1 MKKTLLFVMALL
13 GGMFSSLSAQTYSPT
28 LDVNFRTAAGNTG
41 WQTVKNAA
49 DEGNTDFE
57 LTSTAGFF
65 ALQKYTVADLQNAS
79 KLVLTLTVGSKSG
92 VDAVRLWSLPLT
104 DWTAESGVD
113 DIYPKV
119 QEVLGVDLRA
129 TEGTPNEPL
138 VKAAKV
144 ADSNPAKATLTITG
158 TALATIKANA
168 TVDGTFTLL
177 LTNDNLTNSN
187 NKRSYLSNNEA
198 NDEANRP
205 TLEATIETP
214 SVINKT
220 TGVGYSTLTD
230 AFNAAVADGT
240 DAELEVYEDQK
251 LSSRL
256 TLNKAMTLTIT
267 PKADITVKGAPGMMW
282 FLVNVNGGVFNIG
295 NTEHKITLD
304 GENKAMTIDAAVIQR
319 ENNGT
324 MNVTNVE
331 FKDFDLGEKARLLG
345 DKQQGGVLTI
355 QDITVTNCTAPA
367 AGAFI
372 YSLRVANDALVLKGF
387 LNIDNASTGTTIYK
401 QANLKNDGT
410 VEGRIKLDKT
420 DDDVSFDASKDVT
433 IQWVGLDGKDVMKEG
448 AVVVIGTSGANAPLF
463 KLADTTDWWL
473 ARKAS
478 NGDMY
483 LTQTTPGPSTVI
495 TMLSDDIDHTA
506 SAVYDLQGR
515 RVQSSMFNVQSS
527 MLKSGLYIVDGKKV
541 LVK

>member
-1 MKKTLLFVMALL
+1 MLFCSTVMAWA
-13 GGMFSSLSAQTYSPT
+13 GDVTYSPT
-28 LDVNFRTAAGNTG
+28 LDVNFRTSAGNTG

-49 DEGNTDFE
+49 DEGNNDFE

-104 DWTAESGVD
+104 DWTAESGID

-119 QEVLGVDLRA
+119 QEVLGIDLRA

-144 ADSNPAKATLTITG
+144 ADSDPAKATLTITG

-168 TVDGTFTLL
+168 TADGTFTLL
-177 LTNDNLTNSN
+177 LTNDNLTNAN
-187 NKRSYLSNNEA
+187 NKRSYLSNNSA

-205 TLEATIETP
+205 VLEATIDTP
-214 SVINKT
+214 SVINT
-220 TGVGYSTLTD
+220 STGVGYSTLTD
-230 AFNAAVADGT
+230 AFTAAVADGT

-251 LSSRL
+251 LSGRL

-282 FLVNVNGGVFNIG
+282 FLVNVSGGVFNIG
-295 NTEHKITLD
+295 NSDYKITLD

-319 ENNGT
+319 ENGGT

-372 YSLRVANDALVLKGF
+372 YCLRVANDALVMKGF
-387 LNIDNASTGTTIYK
+387 LNIDDASTGTVIYK
-401 QANLKNDGT
+401 QANLKNDDT

-420 DDDVSFDASKDVT
+420 DDDVAFDASRDVT

-448 AVVVIGTSGANAPLF
+448 AVVVIGTSGTNAPLF
-463 KLADTTDWWL
+463 KLAGTTDWWL

-483 LTQTTPGPSTVI
+483 LTQTDPAPKTGI
-495 TMLSDDIDHTA
+495 TEIENGKMNIENG
-506 SAVYDLQGR
+506 VYDLQGR
-515 RVQSSMFNVQSS
+515 RVQSSM
-527 MLKSGLYIVDGKKV
+527 LKSGIYIVGGKKV

>member
-1 MKKTLLFVMALL
+1 MLFCSTVMAWA
-13 GGMFSSLSAQTYSPT
+13 GDVTYSPV

-104 DWTAESGVD
+104 DWTAESGID

-119 QEVLGVDLRA
+119 QEALGIDLRA

-144 ADSNPAKATLTITG
+144 AGSDPAKATLTISG

-168 TVDGTFTLL
+168 TADGTFTLL
-177 LTNDNLTNSN
+177 LTNDNLTNAN
-187 NKRSYLSNNEA
+187 NKRSYLSNNSA

-205 TLEATIETP
+205 TLVATVEMP
-214 SVINKT
+214 AVKNVQ
-220 TGVGYSTLTD
+220 TGATYSNLTD
-230 AFNAAVADGT
+230 AFNAAVTDGT
-240 DAELEVYEDQK
+240 DAELEVYEDQN

-256 TLNKAMTLTIT
+256 TLNKAITLTIT
-267 PKADITVKGAPGMMW
+267 PKKDITIKGAPGMMW
-282 FLVNVNGGVFNIG
+282 FLVNAKDGVFNIG
-295 NTEHKITLD
+295 STDHKITLD

-387 LNIDNASTGTTIYK
+387 LNIDTASTGTIIYK

-410 VEGRIKLDKT
+410 TEGRIKLAIT
-420 DDDVSFDASKDVT
+420 DDVSFDASKDVT

-448 AVVVIGTSGANAPLF
+448 AVVVIGTSEANAPLF
-463 KLADTTDWWL
+463 KLAGTTDWWL
-473 ARKAS
+473 ARKVS
-478 NGDMY
+478 NGDLY
-483 LTQTTPGPSTVI
+483 LTQTDPATGINTVTIPNASSTVPYDSSQG
-495 TMLSDDIDHTA
+495 L
-506 SAVYDLQGR
+506 YDLSGR
-515 RVQSSMFNVQSS
+515 RVAVGRTAH
-527 MLKSGLYIVDGKKV
+527 GLYIAGGKKIV
-541 LVK
+541 R